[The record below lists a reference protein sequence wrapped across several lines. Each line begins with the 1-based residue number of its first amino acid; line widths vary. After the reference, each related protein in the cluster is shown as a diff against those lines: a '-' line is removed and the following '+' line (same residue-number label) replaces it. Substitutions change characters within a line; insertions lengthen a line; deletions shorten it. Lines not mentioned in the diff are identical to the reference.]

1 MDSVLM
7 PGTDESISESENKAE
22 DTPGSSFQSPE
33 MYALWGSITSN
44 EEGRRHLSR
53 YPMVKALCC
62 ALQLSGYRAE
72 MDSDGDIWYE
82 VDDGEPYYDCLEQ
95 PPEPSAWRGANVRC
109 EICADP
115 RRYGFGYV
123 LDEAERGLQEARE
136 ARIKLGKERP
146 GDRC

>member
-1 MDSVLM
+1 MSV
-7 PGTDESISESENKAE
+7 TDKSISDSTEEAE
-22 DTPGSSFQSPE
+22 DTPEPSFRSPE
-33 MYALWGSITSN
+33 LHALWESITSD

-82 VDDGEPYYDCLEQ
+82 IDDGDPYYDCVDR
-95 PPEPSAWRGANVRC
+95 PPEPCGWRGVNVRC

-115 RRYGFGYV
+115 RRYGLGYV

-136 ARIKLGKERP
+136 ARIKLGKEIP